1 MSSLNHHV
9 SLIKMV
15 IHGAYIDY
23 LTDGQMA
30 DSLPKD
36 EAWSIP
42 TLQRSPWF
50 DLLDMDER
58 LQALRGLWG
67 IMTFLMR

>member
-1 MSSLNHHV
+1 
-9 SLIKMV
+9 MV

-23 LTDGQMA
+23 LTDGQMV
-30 DSLPKD
+30 DSFPKD
-36 EAWSIP
+36 EAWSTP